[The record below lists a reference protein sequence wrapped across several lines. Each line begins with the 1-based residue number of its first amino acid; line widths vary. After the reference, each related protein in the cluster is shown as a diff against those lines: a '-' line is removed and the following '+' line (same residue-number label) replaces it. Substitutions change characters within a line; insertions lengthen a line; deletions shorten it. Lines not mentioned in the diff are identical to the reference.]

1 MNIACEALGAA
12 HVRLSP
18 KDWKH
23 VIQTSETEKTEV
35 QKNGYSRLTHAAV
48 ETVVLDALI
57 NASGMR
63 GEHFDIHHHEGKWST
78 IAAMVPILP
87 KSSPK

>member
-1 MNIACEALGAA
+1 MNIACEAMGAA

-35 QKNGYSRLTHAAV
+35 QKNGYSGLTHRS
-48 ETVVLDALI
+48 
-57 NASGMR
+57 SGNSR
-63 GEHFDIHHHEGKWST
+63 SGCID
-78 IAAMVPILP
+78 
-87 KSSPK
+87 